1 MIDADVG
8 TDQHPPEPPKK
19 KRRWLRWLVLLILLA
34 VLGAG
39 GVAGYGIW
47 AMGGTDSG
55 EAVTVEIPKGASG
68 ARIAAILEEAEVVRS
83 ALVFR
88 LVARLRS
95 VDTGLKPGV
104 YEMREGLGVEGV
116 IDLLQQG
123 IEPKFV
129 RITVPEG
136 KTVIEIARIVG
147 DGTHITE
154 GEFLQEARSGRHRI
168 GLMPKGSKNLEGL
181 LFPKTY
187 DVTEEMDAGD
197 VIQRMLGQFEKE
209 TAELDLARAERLG
222 VTPYEAAI
230 IASLIEREAKVQKD
244 RPLVSS
250 VIYNRLRRPMRLQI
264 DATVQYAILLRDG
277 EYERNLTQDH
287 YTDVRSPY
295 NTYLIDGLPPA
306 PIASAGLASLDAALN
321 PADTDFYFYRL
332 SSDGRSHCFSRD
344 SAGHAR
350 CASR

>member
-1 MIDADVG
+1 MIDTDLDAD
-8 TDQHPPEPPKK
+8 HLPPEPPRR
-19 KRRWLRWLVLLILLA
+19 KRRWVKWLAILIVLGLLA
-34 VLGAG
+34 TG
-39 GVAGYGIW
+39 GVAGYAMW
-47 AMGGTDSG
+47 AMGGTDTG

-68 ARIAAILEEAEVVRS
+68 ARIAGILEEAQVVRS

-88 LVARLRS
+88 IVARMRG
-95 VDTGLKPGV
+95 VDADLKPGV

-123 IEPKFV
+123 IEPEFV

-147 DGTHITE
+147 NGTHISADD
-154 GEFLQEARSGRHRI
+154 FLAEARSGRHRI
-168 GLMPKGSKNLEGL
+168 SIMPEGSKNLEGL

-187 DVTEEMDAGD
+187 DVMDRMDAGD
-197 VIQRMLGQFEKE
+197 LIERMLTQFERE
-209 TAELDLARAERLG
+209 TASLDFSTAEKQGL
-222 VTPYEAAI
+222 TPYEAVVA
-230 IASLIEREAKVQKD
+230 ASLIEREAKVQKD

-250 VIYNRLRRPMRLQI
+250 VIYNRLARPMRLQI

-277 EYERNLTQDH
+277 EYEKNLTQDH
-287 YTDVRSPY
+287 YTSVKSPY

-306 PIASAGLASLDAALN
+306 PIASPGLPSIEAALN
-321 PADTDFYFYRL
+321 PADTGFYFYRL
-332 SSDGRSHCFSRD
+332 SSNGRSHCFSRD

-350 CASR
+350 CANQ